1 MKTLLELSRLID
13 TVNIFVG
20 RTVSWLILVAVIVS
34 ATNALVR
41 KLFSISSNAWLE
53 LQWYLFGAVFLL
65 IAGYTLLKNEHVR
78 VDVLSQRFSPR
89 TRVRIEIFGILLFIL
104 PASIVIMWLSWP
116 VFMDAFI
123 NNEQSSNAG
132 GLIRW
137 PAKLLIP
144 VGFAL
149 LVAAAFSHLIK
160 CVGYLRGMC
169 TDPTQTANS
178 ESSEEHLAEEISRI
192 AVEREQTAPNRKS

>member
-1 MKTLLELSRLID
+1 MKALLALSRLID
-13 TVNIFVG
+13 AVNVRVG
-20 RTVSWLILVAVIVS
+20 RAVTWLILAAVLVS
-34 ATNALVR
+34 TANALVR

-65 IAGYTLLKNEHVR
+65 TAGYTLLKNEHVR

-89 TRVRIEIFGILLFIL
+89 TRARVEILGVLLFIL
-104 PASIVIMWLSWP
+104 PACGVIMWLSWP
-116 VFMDAFI
+116 VFVDAFV

-132 GLIRW
+132 GLVRW

-149 LVAAAFSHLIK
+149 LIAAACSHLIK
-160 CVGYLRGMC
+160 CVAYLRGLYP
-169 TDPTQTANS
+169 DPLDSRDGET
-178 ESSEEHLAEEISRI
+178 SEEQLAREIARVATQRNVTSQRT
-192 AVEREQTAPNRKS
+192 ES